1 MTDRDLAA
9 FEHWWYVLGSGY
21 RPMPDED
28 QEEHAHRVARLAW
41 LACARQ
47 VIHLDPGRV
56 QRGNGG
62 NNPATP
68 KPEIIPKPQ
77 FPSPR
82 KIREDF
88 LP

>member
-41 LACARQ
+41 LACASQ
-47 VIHLDPGRV
+47 VIHLQLPPSDP
-56 QRGNGG
+56 
-62 NNPATP
+62 TP
-68 KPEIIPKPQ
+68 H
-77 FPSPR
+77 PSR
-82 KIREDF
+82 HD
-88 LP
+88 LHT